1 MAKLPDVDAILGG
14 GLARGGYDTIRLR
27 KQWQQEYPEGEVAFD
42 EWLKKNNVKLP
53 NMPKSTGVSG

>member
-1 MAKLPDVDAILGG
+1 MPKLPNVDVVLGD

-27 KQWQQEYPEGEVAFD
+27 KQWQQEYPEGEVTFED
-42 EWLKKNNVKLP
+42 WLKENKVKLP